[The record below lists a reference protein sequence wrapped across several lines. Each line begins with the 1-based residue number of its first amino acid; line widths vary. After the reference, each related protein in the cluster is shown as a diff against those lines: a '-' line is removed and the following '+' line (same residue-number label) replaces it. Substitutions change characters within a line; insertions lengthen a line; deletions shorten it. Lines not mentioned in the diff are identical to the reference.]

1 MYYTVHQRLRN
12 VIRRQNWNG
21 VEILQKCRAS
31 NISKGHLE
39 MCAPDGKKAD
49 GGNVKG
55 TILDFALAG
64 ESVSYV
70 HNDKDMVSWHVGLGP
85 LPTLCNRFHAQTFHV
100 TLQCF
105 SWNTWRIIYIPC
117 WFRGLSQD
125 LLLLTSAMSASETLI
140 EVSRVPAL
148 LGWTLVLLPEKGRA
162 LSGTVP
168 KRVRKCAEQTRT
180 KVSRAAC
187 AWTYGPVDKK

>member
-12 VIRRQNWNG
+12 VIRRRNWNG
-21 VEILQKCRAS
+21 IEILQKCKAS
-31 NISKGHLE
+31 NVSKGHLE
-39 MCAPDGKKAD
+39 MCAPDRKKAD
-49 GGNVKG
+49 RGNVKG
-55 TILDFALAG
+55 MILDFALAG

-70 HNDKDMVSWHVGLGP
+70 HNDKDMVSWHVDLGP
-85 LPTLCNRFHAQTFHV
+85 FPTLCNSFHAQTFHV

-105 SWNTWRIIYIPC
+105 SWNTWKIIYIPC
-117 WFRGLSQD
+117 WFRALSQD

-168 KRVRKCAEQTRT
+168 KRVRKCAEQTWT
-180 KVSRAAC
+180 KASKAAC
-187 AWTYGPVDKK
+187 TWTYGPVDKK